1 MPKGSLW
8 NYEIEASYQ
17 QYIYFSAENYHNHH
31 ATCLVIKAF
40 GQYFDVKAWF
50 IGIQLVHGKNSIP

>member
-1 MPKGSLW
+1 MHVFFTH
-8 NYEIEASYQ
+8 NND
-17 QYIYFSAENYHNHH
+17 IYFSAENYHNHH